1 MQVVCPQFLRLLE
14 LFHPLLHRPAA
25 HIRPRIGTQGVLKD
39 QGVLER
45 DARGTLAP
53 RVSVSEGSHLQ
64 LSCVLQPLELRKAVA
79 KTWASPGGCGTG

>member
-1 MQVVCPQFLRLLE
+1 MQVVCPQLLRLLE

-25 HIRPRIGTQGVLKD
+25 HDRPRIGTQGVLKD

-45 DARGTLAP
+45 DARDSSPEG
-53 RVSVSEGSHLQ
+53 SVSEGSHLQ